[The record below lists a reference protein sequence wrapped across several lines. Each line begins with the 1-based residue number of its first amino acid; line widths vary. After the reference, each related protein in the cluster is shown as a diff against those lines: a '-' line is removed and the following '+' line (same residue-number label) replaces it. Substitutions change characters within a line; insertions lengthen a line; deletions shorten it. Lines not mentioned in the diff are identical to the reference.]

1 MKKIGTHSFQF
12 TVDRKRFGAVLN
24 LPAVHQVL
32 LLLLFFLS
40 QFNSFKLFKRMQIR
54 PQAVRQIERR
64 PWNLITGKIH
74 RRGKKGLCRCM
85 QTSLT
90 ARSEEIRLYSQDTS
104 TQVVK
109 HQSPALP
116 NFSLLLVIIIFHF
129 FSICYFPL
137 SSSFSFSFLHFFPF
151 VSGMFT
157 AREWSADFITNS
169 FLLFRSLYERS
180 GQDEVCIQKSNVLTA
195 FFLPSSCVH

>member
-1 MKKIGTHSFQF
+1 MS
-12 TVDRKRFGAVLN
+12 L
-24 LPAVHQVL
+24 
-32 LLLLFFLS
+32 
-40 QFNSFKLFKRMQIR
+40 
-54 PQAVRQIERR
+54 
-64 PWNLITGKIH
+64 
-74 RRGKKGLCRCM
+74 
-85 QTSLT
+85 QTALT
-90 ARSEEIRLYSQDTS
+90 ARREEIRLYWQDTS

-109 HQSPALP
+109 HQSPAPP

-180 GQDEVCIQKSNVLTA
+180 GQDEVCFRNLMYWRRFSCHRVVYTKDIWFQEVLVRIGFCCSFYFRGCTVQTRIYRA
-195 FFLPSSCVH
+195 SMRPMRLPDQYGSLARIRVRVKTKRRRKYCK